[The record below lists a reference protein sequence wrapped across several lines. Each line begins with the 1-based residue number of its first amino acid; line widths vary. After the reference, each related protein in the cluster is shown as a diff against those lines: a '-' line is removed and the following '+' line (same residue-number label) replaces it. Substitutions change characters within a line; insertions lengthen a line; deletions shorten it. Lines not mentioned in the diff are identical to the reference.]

1 MKLKLQNQSKINKK
15 SQKRN
20 IKKMINKNNYWKK
33 KLDYKKMFYSKIHK
47 NYLN

>member
-20 IKKMINKNNYWKK
+20 IKKMINKDNCQKK
-33 KLDYKKMFYSKIHK
+33 KLDYKKMFYSKTHK